1 MPAARI
7 LIGGESFRRIREE
20 NCYYIDKTGLI
31 EKLLSHNP
39 PMVSLFTR
47 PRRFGKTL
55 NMTMLRDFLDIRQ
68 DSREIFAGLSVSEN
82 RSLCD
87 AWMNQHPVLFI
98 SLKYLEGTRFEH
110 ALGQFQEVISR
121 QCIDTAYLLQ
131 SEHIDPSE
139 KEKLSLLKNGTGDLR
154 LLENSLLTLCRAL
167 HAHWGKPAILLID
180 EYDVPLARAEQKG
193 YYEQMVSFLRNLLG
207 AALKTNMSL
216 QFAVLTGCLRIA
228 RESIFTGLN
237 NFRCYGISE
246 PDFAD
251 SFGFTAQEVDALL
264 AHTGFSDRKELMRE
278 WYDGYSF
285 GSVQGIYCPWDI
297 LLYVDDLQSHPD
309 ARPRT
314 YWSNTSSNSIVRTF
328 IGRTDLNI
336 SDKFEALINGMCV
349 QARIVETL
357 TYDSLHSSED
367 NLWSILYLTGYL
379 TSASEAQIAA
389 CGITP
394 LPGKTCLRIPN
405 REVREIFMESIAAW
419 FTDSMLEMDRT
430 PLFTAFWNGDAADF
444 MRRLS
449 RILLTT
455 ISYHD
460 YREDFYHA
468 VLTGIFVGSGY
479 AVASNRESGLGR
491 ADIIIKDQKNA
502 RAAVIEVKHSRTAA
516 QLPQLSEDALSQIK
530 AQDYAA
536 PLQGLY
542 EEITL
547 WGMAFFQKRC
557 MVRAEKAVA
566 MQPF

>member
-367 NLWSILYLTGYL
+367 NLWSFLNLTGYL
-379 TSASEAQIAA
+379 TRAQGEEDADD
-389 CGITP
+389 ITR
-394 LPGKTCLRIPN
+394 LVIPN
-405 REVREIFMESIAAW
+405 KEIRKIFVKSIRTW
-419 FTDSMLEMDRT
+419 FNDSMKQMPRETL
-430 PLFTAFWNGDAADF
+430 LHAFWSGDSDTF
-444 MRRLS
+444 TRQLS
-449 RILLTT
+449 RILLNS
-455 ISYHD
+455 ISFYDDHH
-460 YREDFYHA
+460 ESFYHA
-468 VLTGIFVGSGY
+468 VLAGIFIGCGY
-479 AVASNRESGLGR
+479 DVRSNHEAGYGR
-491 ADIIIKDQKNA
+491 PDMVIMDHRNA
-502 RAAVIEVKHSRTAA
+502 RAAVIEVKHSSALKALDGDAIAA
-516 QLPQLSEDALSQIK
+516 LHQITEKEYDAAVK
-530 AQDYAA
+530 
-536 PLQGLY
+536 
-542 EEITL
+542 EEL
-547 WGMAFFQKRC
+547 DDVLHWGMAFFKKRC
-557 MVRAEKAVA
+557 IARAAR
-566 MQPF
+566 